1 MLNKIANRWKTHQ
14 QQHTARPAYLL
25 IADIIADGINSG
37 EFQPRDRLPP
47 LRDLAALLAINYTTA
62 TRGYAEAR
70 RRGLIDSR
78 PGMGSFIRGKVPSV
92 PLNGGSSYE
101 MTMNSPIEPG
111 EELAQAIAA
120 GAINL
125 FTQKNILALLRYQ
138 DFGGLADDKAMAKV
152 WLEKQLP
159 PVSIDEILVTP
170 GIHSALVG
178 LLTLLCRHGGS
189 VCVSD
194 LIYPGL
200 KAIASQL
207 NSALVGLLTLL
218 CRHGGSVCVSD
229 LIYPGLKAIASQLNI
244 TLQSLPCDEDGPLPR
259 AFEHQCQTGNIRAL
273 YVNPTIQNPTT
284 LTLPLRRREAL
295 ADVALRYSIPVI
307 EDEAYAALAT
317 QHIASFSE
325 LIPEL
330 TWYLTGMSKCFGPG
344 LRTAFVKGPGKRN
357 TQLLAGALRAL
368 NVMASPLTN
377 ALAAQWIQEG
387 TADRVLQ
394 SVRAEST
401 IRQKIAANILKEFS
415 YRATPEGFHLWLLL
429 PRHFNW
435 NPAEM
440 AVQLRD
446 LGVSA
451 VSSAAFCTDNNPP
464 DAIRICLGG
473 AWSREVCT
481 ENLHTLAHVM
491 RNPLN
496 FGSVIL

>member
-170 GIHSALVG
+170 GIH
-178 LLTLLCRHGGS
+178 
-189 VCVSD
+189 
-194 LIYPGL
+194 
-200 KAIASQL
+200 
-207 NSALVGLLTLL
+207 SALVGLLTLL

-491 RNPLN
+491 RNPLH

>member
-170 GIHSALVG
+170 GIH
-178 LLTLLCRHGGS
+178 
-189 VCVSD
+189 
-194 LIYPGL
+194 
-200 KAIASQL
+200 
-207 NSALVGLLTLL
+207 SALVGLLTLL

-481 ENLHTLAHVM
+481 ENLHTLAYVM

>member
-159 PVSIDEILVTP
+159 PVSIDEILVAP
-170 GIHSALVG
+170 GIH
-178 LLTLLCRHGGS
+178 
-189 VCVSD
+189 
-194 LIYPGL
+194 
-200 KAIASQL
+200 
-207 NSALVGLLTLL
+207 SALVGLLTLL

-273 YVNPTIQNPTT
+273 YVNPTIQNPTP

>member
-207 NSALVGLLTLL
+207 N
-218 CRHGGSVCVSD
+218 
-229 LIYPGLKAIASQLNI
+229 I

-284 LTLPLRRREAL
+284 LTLPLRRGEAL

>member
-170 GIHSALVG
+170 GIH
-178 LLTLLCRHGGS
+178 
-189 VCVSD
+189 
-194 LIYPGL
+194 
-200 KAIASQL
+200 
-207 NSALVGLLTLL
+207 SALVGLLTLL

-446 LGVSA
+446 LGISA

>member
-200 KAIASQL
+200 KAIA
-207 NSALVGLLTLL
+207 
-218 CRHGGSVCVSD
+218 R
-229 LIYPGLKAIASQLNI
+229 QLNI

>member
-1 MLNKIANRWKTHQ
+1 M
-14 QQHTARPAYLL
+14 
-25 IADIIADGINSG
+25 IADGINSG

-170 GIHSALVG
+170 GIH
-178 LLTLLCRHGGS
+178 
-189 VCVSD
+189 
-194 LIYPGL
+194 
-200 KAIASQL
+200 
-207 NSALVGLLTLL
+207 SALVGLLTLL

>member
-14 QQHTARPAYLL
+14 QQHTARPDYLL

-170 GIHSALVG
+170 GIH
-178 LLTLLCRHGGS
+178 
-189 VCVSD
+189 
-194 LIYPGL
+194 
-200 KAIASQL
+200 
-207 NSALVGLLTLL
+207 SALVGLLTLL

>member
-92 PLNGGSSYE
+92 PLNGGSSYV

-170 GIHSALVG
+170 GIH
-178 LLTLLCRHGGS
+178 
-189 VCVSD
+189 
-194 LIYPGL
+194 
-200 KAIASQL
+200 
-207 NSALVGLLTLL
+207 SALVGLLTLL

>member
-1 MLNKIANRWKTHQ
+1 
-14 QQHTARPAYLL
+14 
-25 IADIIADGINSG
+25 
-37 EFQPRDRLPP
+37 
-47 LRDLAALLAINYTTA
+47 
-62 TRGYAEAR
+62 
-70 RRGLIDSR
+70 
-78 PGMGSFIRGKVPSV
+78 MGSFIRGKVPSV

-170 GIHSALVG
+170 GIH
-178 LLTLLCRHGGS
+178 
-189 VCVSD
+189 
-194 LIYPGL
+194 
-200 KAIASQL
+200 
-207 NSALVGLLTLL
+207 SALVGLLTLL

>member
-170 GIHSALVG
+170 GIH
-178 LLTLLCRHGGS
+178 
-189 VCVSD
+189 
-194 LIYPGL
+194 
-200 KAIASQL
+200 
-207 NSALVGLLTLL
+207 SALVGLLTLL

-496 FGSVIL
+496 FGSVILPGVVVQWF

>member
-1 MLNKIANRWKTHQ
+1 M
-14 QQHTARPAYLL
+14 
-25 IADIIADGINSG
+25 
-37 EFQPRDRLPP
+37 
-47 LRDLAALLAINYTTA
+47 
-62 TRGYAEAR
+62 
-70 RRGLIDSR
+70 
-78 PGMGSFIRGKVPSV
+78 
-92 PLNGGSSYE
+92 
-101 MTMNSPIEPG
+101 
-111 EELAQAIAA
+111 
-120 GAINL
+120 
-125 FTQKNILALLRYQ
+125 
-138 DFGGLADDKAMAKV
+138 
-152 WLEKQLP
+152 
-159 PVSIDEILVTP
+159 
-170 GIHSALVG
+170 
-178 LLTLLCRHGGS
+178 
-189 VCVSD
+189 
-194 LIYPGL
+194 
-200 KAIASQL
+200 
-207 NSALVGLLTLL
+207 
-218 CRHGGSVCVSD
+218 CVSD

>member
-1 MLNKIANRWKTHQ
+1 MSLFAALFRGSPTLNKIANRWKTHQ

-170 GIHSALVG
+170 GIH
-178 LLTLLCRHGGS
+178 
-189 VCVSD
+189 
-194 LIYPGL
+194 
-200 KAIASQL
+200 
-207 NSALVGLLTLL
+207 SALVGLLTLL

>member
-1 MLNKIANRWKTHQ
+1 MLNKLGSRWNSYQNQNTQ
-14 QQHTARPAYLL
+14 RPAYLL

-47 LRDLAALLAINYTTA
+47 LRELALLLALNYTTV
-62 TRGYAEAR
+62 TRGYAEAK

-78 PGMGSFIRGKVPSV
+78 PGLGSYIRGKVPAV
-92 PLNGGSSYE
+92 PLSGGSSYE

-111 EELAQAIAA
+111 EELAQAISE

-125 FTQKNILALLRYQ
+125 FAQKNILSLLRYQ
-138 DFGGLADDKAMAKV
+138 DFGGQADDKAMAKV

-159 PVSIDEILVTP
+159 AVSLEEILVAP

-178 LLTLLCRHGGS
+178 LLTLLCR
-189 VCVSD
+189 
-194 LIYPGL
+194 
-200 KAIASQL
+200 K
-207 NSALVGLLTLL
+207 
-218 CRHGGSVCVSD
+218 GGSVCVSD

-259 AFEHQCQTGNIRAL
+259 AFEHQCQTGNISAL
-273 YVNPTIQNPTT
+273 YINPTIQNPTT

-295 ADVALRYSIPVI
+295 ADVASRYSVPVI

-330 TWYLTGMSKCFGPG
+330 TWYVTGMSKCFGPG
-344 LRTAFVKGPGKRN
+344 LRTAFIKGPGKRN

-368 NVMASPLTN
+368 NVMASPITN
-377 ALAAQWIQEG
+377 ALATQWISDG
-387 TADRVLQ
+387 TADRVLL
-394 SVRAEST
+394 SVCAESV
-401 IRQKIAANILKEFS
+401 IRQKMASEILHDFS
-415 YRATPEGFHLWLLL
+415 YRATPQGFHLWLQL

-440 AVQLRD
+440 AVKLRE

-464 DAIRICLGG
+464 DALRICLGG
-473 AWSREVCT
+473 SWSRETCA
-481 ENLHTLAHVM
+481 ENLQTIAHVM
-491 RNPLN
+491 LNPQHY
-496 FGSVIL
+496 GSVIL

>member
-1 MLNKIANRWKTHQ
+1 MLHKLGSHWHSYQNQNTQ
-14 QQHTARPAYLL
+14 RPAYLL

-47 LRDLAALLAINYTTA
+47 LRELANLLAINYTTA
-62 TRGYAEAR
+62 TRGYAEAK

-78 PGMGSFIRGKVPSV
+78 PGLGSYIRGKVPAV
-92 PLNGGSSYE
+92 PLSGGSSYE

-111 EELAQAIAA
+111 AELAQAISE

-125 FTQKNILALLRYQ
+125 FAQKNILSLLRYQ
-138 DFGGLADDKAMAKV
+138 DFGGQADDKAMAKV

-159 PVSIDEILVTP
+159 AVSMEDILVAP

-178 LLTLLCRHGGS
+178 LLTLLCR
-189 VCVSD
+189 
-194 LIYPGL
+194 
-200 KAIASQL
+200 K
-207 NSALVGLLTLL
+207 
-218 CRHGGSVCVSD
+218 GGSVCVSD

-259 AFEHQCQTGNIRAL
+259 AFEHQCQTGNISAL
-273 YVNPTIQNPTT
+273 YINPTIQNPTT

-295 ADVALRYSIPVI
+295 ADVASRYSVPVI

-330 TWYLTGMSKCFGPG
+330 TWYVTGMSKCFGPG
-344 LRTAFVKGPGKRN
+344 LRTAFIKGPGKRN

-368 NVMASPLTN
+368 NVMASPITN
-377 ALAAQWIQEG
+377 ALATQWISDG
-387 TADRVLQ
+387 TADRVLL
-394 SVRAEST
+394 SVRAESV
-401 IRQKIAANILKEFS
+401 IRQKMASDILRDFS
-415 YRATPEGFHLWLLL
+415 YRATPQGFHLWLQL

-440 AVQLRD
+440 AVKLRE

-464 DAIRICLGG
+464 DALRICLGG
-473 AWSREVCT
+473 SWSRETCA
-481 ENLHTLAHVM
+481 ENLQTIAHVM
-491 RNPLN
+491 LNPQHY
-496 FGSVIL
+496 GSVVL

>member
-125 FTQKNILALLRYQ
+125 FTQKNIRALLRYQ

-170 GIHSALVG
+170 GIH
-178 LLTLLCRHGGS
+178 
-189 VCVSD
+189 
-194 LIYPGL
+194 
-200 KAIASQL
+200 
-207 NSALVGLLTLL
+207 SALVGLLTLL

>member
-78 PGMGSFIRGKVPSV
+78 PGLGSFIRGKVPSV

-170 GIHSALVG
+170 GIH
-178 LLTLLCRHGGS
+178 
-189 VCVSD
+189 
-194 LIYPGL
+194 
-200 KAIASQL
+200 
-207 NSALVGLLTLL
+207 SALVGLLTLL

>member
-170 GIHSALVG
+170 GIH
-178 LLTLLCRHGGS
+178 
-189 VCVSD
+189 
-194 LIYPGL
+194 
-200 KAIASQL
+200 
-207 NSALVGLLTLL
+207 SALVGLLTLL

-451 VSSAAFCTDNNPP
+451 AFCTDNNPP

>member
-207 NSALVGLLTLL
+207 N
-218 CRHGGSVCVSD
+218 
-229 LIYPGLKAIASQLNI
+229 I

-284 LTLPLRRREAL
+284 LPLPLRRREAL

-394 SVRAEST
+394 SVRTEST

>member
-92 PLNGGSSYE
+92 PLNGGSGYE

-170 GIHSALVG
+170 GIH
-178 LLTLLCRHGGS
+178 
-189 VCVSD
+189 
-194 LIYPGL
+194 
-200 KAIASQL
+200 
-207 NSALVGLLTLL
+207 SALVGLLTLL

>member
-92 PLNGGSSYE
+92 PLNGGNGYE

-170 GIHSALVG
+170 GIH
-178 LLTLLCRHGGS
+178 
-189 VCVSD
+189 
-194 LIYPGL
+194 
-200 KAIASQL
+200 
-207 NSALVGLLTLL
+207 SALVGLLTLL

>member
-92 PLNGGSSYE
+92 PLNGDSSYE

-170 GIHSALVG
+170 GIH
-178 LLTLLCRHGGS
+178 
-189 VCVSD
+189 
-194 LIYPGL
+194 
-200 KAIASQL
+200 
-207 NSALVGLLTLL
+207 SALVGLLTLL

>member
-101 MTMNSPIEPG
+101 MTMNSPIEPR

-170 GIHSALVG
+170 GIH
-178 LLTLLCRHGGS
+178 
-189 VCVSD
+189 
-194 LIYPGL
+194 
-200 KAIASQL
+200 
-207 NSALVGLLTLL
+207 SALVGLLTLL

>member
-1 MLNKIANRWKTHQ
+1 MLNKIANRGKTHQ

-170 GIHSALVG
+170 GIH
-178 LLTLLCRHGGS
+178 
-189 VCVSD
+189 
-194 LIYPGL
+194 
-200 KAIASQL
+200 
-207 NSALVGLLTLL
+207 SALVGLLTLL

>member
-207 NSALVGLLTLL
+207 N
-218 CRHGGSVCVSD
+218 
-229 LIYPGLKAIASQLNI
+229 I

-284 LTLPLRRREAL
+284 LTQPLRRREAL

>member
-120 GAINL
+120 AAINL

-170 GIHSALVG
+170 GIH
-178 LLTLLCRHGGS
+178 
-189 VCVSD
+189 
-194 LIYPGL
+194 
-200 KAIASQL
+200 
-207 NSALVGLLTLL
+207 SALVGLLTLL

>member
-178 LLTLLCRHGGS
+178 C
-189 VCVSD
+189 
-194 LIYPGL
+194 
-200 KAIASQL
+200 
-207 NSALVGLLTLL
+207 
-218 CRHGGSVCVSD
+218 
-229 LIYPGLKAIASQLNI
+229 
-244 TLQSLPCDEDGPLPR
+244 
-259 AFEHQCQTGNIRAL
+259 
-273 YVNPTIQNPTT
+273 
-284 LTLPLRRREAL
+284 
-295 ADVALRYSIPVI
+295 
-307 EDEAYAALAT
+307 
-317 QHIASFSE
+317 
-325 LIPEL
+325 
-330 TWYLTGMSKCFGPG
+330 
-344 LRTAFVKGPGKRN
+344 
-357 TQLLAGALRAL
+357 
-368 NVMASPLTN
+368 
-377 ALAAQWIQEG
+377 
-387 TADRVLQ
+387 
-394 SVRAEST
+394 
-401 IRQKIAANILKEFS
+401 
-415 YRATPEGFHLWLLL
+415 
-429 PRHFNW
+429 
-435 NPAEM
+435 
-440 AVQLRD
+440 
-446 LGVSA
+446 
-451 VSSAAFCTDNNPP
+451 
-464 DAIRICLGG
+464 
-473 AWSREVCT
+473 
-481 ENLHTLAHVM
+481 
-491 RNPLN
+491 
-496 FGSVIL
+496 

>member
-1 MLNKIANRWKTHQ
+1 MLNKLANRWKSYQSQNTQ
-14 QQHTARPAYLL
+14 RPAYLL

-47 LRDLAALLAINYTTA
+47 LRELAILLSLNYTTV
-62 TRGYAEAR
+62 TRGYAQAK

-78 PGMGSFIRGKVPSV
+78 PGLGSFIRGKVPAV
-92 PLNGGSSYE
+92 PLSGGSSYE

-111 EELAQAIAA
+111 LELAQAISE

-125 FTQKNILALLRYQ
+125 FTQKNILGLLRYQ
-138 DFGGLADDKAMAKV
+138 DFGGQADDKAMAKV

-159 PVSIDEILVTP
+159 AVSIEEILVAP
-170 GIHSALVG
+170 GIHSTLVG
-178 LLTLLCRHGGS
+178 LLTLLCR
-189 VCVSD
+189 
-194 LIYPGL
+194 
-200 KAIASQL
+200 K
-207 NSALVGLLTLL
+207 
-218 CRHGGSVCVSD
+218 GGSVCVSD

-259 AFEHQCQTGNIRAL
+259 AFEYQCQTGSISAL
-273 YVNPTIQNPTT
+273 YINPTIQNPTT

-295 ADVALRYSIPVI
+295 ADVALRYSVPVI
-307 EDEAYAALAT
+307 EDEAYVALAT
-317 QHIASFSE
+317 HHITSFSE

-330 TWYLTGMSKCFGPG
+330 TWYVTGMSKCFGPG

-368 NVMASPLTN
+368 NVMASPITS
-377 ALAAQWIQEG
+377 ALVTQWISDG

-394 SVRAEST
+394 SVRAESV
-401 IRQKIAANILKEFS
+401 IRQKMASEILRDFT
-415 YRATPEGFHLWLLL
+415 YRATPQGFHLWLLL

-440 AVQLRD
+440 AVKLRE

-464 DAIRICLGG
+464 DALRICLGG
-473 AWSREVCT
+473 SWSREICA
-481 ENLHTLAHVM
+481 ENLQTIAHVM
-491 RNPLN
+491 HNPQHY
-496 FGSVIL
+496 GSVIL

>member
-25 IADIIADGINSG
+25 IADGINSG

-170 GIHSALVG
+170 GIH
-178 LLTLLCRHGGS
+178 
-189 VCVSD
+189 
-194 LIYPGL
+194 
-200 KAIASQL
+200 
-207 NSALVGLLTLL
+207 SALVGLLTLL

>member
-170 GIHSALVG
+170 GIH
-178 LLTLLCRHGGS
+178 
-189 VCVSD
+189 
-194 LIYPGL
+194 
-200 KAIASQL
+200 
-207 NSALVGLLTLL
+207 SALVGLLTLL

-440 AVQLRD
+440 AEQLRD

>member
-47 LRDLAALLAINYTTA
+47 LRDLAALLAIYYTTA

-159 PVSIDEILVTP
+159 PVSIDKILVTP
-170 GIHSALVG
+170 GIH
-178 LLTLLCRHGGS
+178 
-189 VCVSD
+189 
-194 LIYPGL
+194 
-200 KAIASQL
+200 
-207 NSALVGLLTLL
+207 SALVGLLTLL

>member
-170 GIHSALVG
+170 GIH
-178 LLTLLCRHGGS
+178 
-189 VCVSD
+189 
-194 LIYPGL
+194 
-200 KAIASQL
+200 
-207 NSALVGLLTLL
+207 SALVGLLTLL

-440 AVQLRD
+440 AVPLRD

>member
-207 NSALVGLLTLL
+207 N
-218 CRHGGSVCVSD
+218 
-229 LIYPGLKAIASQLNI
+229 I
-244 TLQSLPCDEDGPLPR
+244 TLQSLPCDEDGPPPR

>member
-138 DFGGLADDKAMAKV
+138 DFGGLADDNAMAKV

-170 GIHSALVG
+170 GIH
-178 LLTLLCRHGGS
+178 
-189 VCVSD
+189 
-194 LIYPGL
+194 
-200 KAIASQL
+200 
-207 NSALVGLLTLL
+207 SALVGLLTLL

-295 ADVALRYSIPVI
+295 ADVALRYSIPVL

>member
-207 NSALVGLLTLL
+207 N
-218 CRHGGSVCVSD
+218 
-229 LIYPGLKAIASQLNI
+229 I

-295 ADVALRYSIPVI
+295 AD
-307 EDEAYAALAT
+307 AALAT